1 MSGHSKWST
10 IKHKKAA
17 QDAKRGKA
25 FSKIIKEV
33 TVAARI
39 GGGDLAANPRLR
51 TAIAAAKAENMPK
64 DNIERAIKKGTG
76 ELEGANYEEVTYE
89 GYGPG
94 GVAIL
99 VETISDNRQ
108 RTVADVRHLFAKRG
122 GNLGEPGSVAWIF
135 EKKGLILVEK
145 DKADEETLMTIALE
159 ANAEDIQEQE
169 SEWEVYTAPESFEDV
184 KSALEANSIPV
195 LTAEVTML
203 PGNTVSIEDEKQAGQ
218 LLILMEALEENSDV
232 QNVYANFDIPDEIL
246 EKVG

>member
-17 QDAKRGKA
+17 LDAKRGKA

-64 DNIERAIKKGTG
+64 ENIERAIKKGTG
-76 ELEGANYEEVTYE
+76 ELEGVNYEEVTYE

-122 GNLGEPGSVAWIF
+122 GNLGEPV
-135 EKKGLILVEK
+135 K
-145 DKADEETLMTIALE
+145 DEL
-159 ANAEDIQEQE
+159 EDINFVRSSDPQEGHFT
-169 SEWEVYTAPESFEDV
+169 SSW
-184 KSALEANSIPV
+184 L
-195 LTAEVTML
+195 
-203 PGNTVSIEDEKQAGQ
+203 GNTNISLTFPQA
-218 LLILMEALEENSDV
+218 SHR
-232 QNVYANFDIPDEIL
+232 YS
-246 EKVG
+246 

>member
-25 FSKIIKEV
+25 FSKIIKEI

-51 TAIAAAKAENMPK
+51 AAIAAAKAENMPK
-64 DNIERAIKKGTG
+64 DHIERAIKKGTG
-76 ELEGANYEEVTYE
+76 ELEGVNYEEVTYE

-108 RTVADVRHLFAKRG
+108 RTVADVRHLFSKRG
-122 GNLGEPGSVAWIF
+122 GSLGEPGSVAWIF
-135 EKKGLILVEK
+135 EKKGLLLVEK
-145 DKADEETLMTIALE
+145 DKADEEHLMTIALE
-159 ANAEDIQEQE
+159 ANADDIQEQE
-169 SEWEVYTAPESFEDV
+169 SEWEVYTAPEDLEDV
-184 KSALEANSIPV
+184 KSALESNGIPI
-195 LTAEVTML
+195 LSGEVTML
-203 PGNTVSIEDEKQAGQ
+203 PGNTVSIEDEKQASQ

-246 EKVG
+246 EKVV

>member
-64 DNIERAIKKGTG
+64 DNIERAIKKGIG

-94 GVAIL
+94 GVALIIQA
-99 VETISDNRQ
+99 VTDNNNR
-108 RTVADVRHLFAKRG
+108 
-122 GNLGEPGSVAWIF
+122 
-135 EKKGLILVEK
+135 
-145 DKADEETLMTIALE
+145 
-159 ANAEDIQEQE
+159 
-169 SEWEVYTAPESFEDV
+169 TAPEIRHIFSKAGLELGAPG
-184 KSALEANSIPV
+184 SANWAFTKTDTGYTPNTPMELDEATGEKLSDF
-195 LTAEVTML
+195 
-203 PGNTVSIEDEKQAGQ
+203 IEK
-218 LLILMEALEENSDV
+218 LEEQDDII
-232 QNVYANFDIPDEIL
+232 NVYTTADTPE
-246 EKVG
+246 

>member
-135 EKKGLILVEK
+135 EKKGFILVEK
-145 DKADEETLMTIALE
+145 DKADEETLMAIALE

-169 SEWEVYTAPESFEDV
+169 SEWEIYTAPESFEDV

-195 LTAEVTML
+195 LTAEITRL
-203 PGNTVSIEDEKQAGQ
+203 PSNTVNIEDEKQVSQ

>member
-195 LTAEVTML
+195 LSGEITML
-203 PGNTVSIEDEKQAGQ
+203 PGNTVSIEDEKQASQ

>member
-17 QDAKRGKA
+17 LDAKRGKA

-76 ELEGANYEEVTYE
+76 ELDGANYEEVTYE

-94 GVAIL
+94 GAAIL

-108 RTVADVRHLFAKRG
+108 RTVADVRHIFAKRG
-122 GNLGEPGSVAWIF
+122 GSLGEPGSVAWIF

-159 ANAEDIQEQE
+159 TNAEDIKEQE
-169 SEWEVYTAPESFEDV
+169 YGWELYTAPELFEDL
-184 KSALEANSIPV
+184 KSALEAGKIP
-195 LTAEVTML
+195 LATAEITML
-203 PGNTVSIEDEKQAGQ
+203 PCNTITIEDEKQAGQ
-218 LLILMEALEENSDV
+218 ILILMEDLEENSDV

-246 EKVG
+246 KKVG

>member
-64 DNIERAIKKGTG
+64 DNIERAIKKGIG

-135 EKKGLILVEK
+135 EKKGFILVEK
-145 DKADEETLMTIALE
+145 DKADEETLMAIALE

-169 SEWEVYTAPESFEDV
+169 SEWEIYTAPESFEDV

-195 LTAEVTML
+195 LTAEITRL
-203 PGNTVSIEDEKQAGQ
+203 PSNTVNIEDEKRASQ

>member
-17 QDAKRGKA
+17 LDAKRGKA
-25 FSKIIKEV
+25 FSRIIKEV

-64 DNIERAIKKGTG
+64 ENIERAIKKGTG
-76 ELEGANYEEVTYE
+76 ELEGVNYEEVTYE

-135 EKKGLILVEK
+135 EKKGLLLVEK

-159 ANAEDIQEQE
+159 ANAEDIQEQG
-169 SEWEVYTAPESFEDV
+169 SEWEVYTVPEAFEDV

-195 LTAEVTML
+195 LSAEITML

-246 EKVG
+246 ERVS

>member
-25 FSKIIKEV
+25 FSRIIKEV

-39 GGGDLAANPRLR
+39 GGGDLSSNPRLR

-64 DNIERAIKKGTG
+64 DNIERAIKKGIG
-76 ELEGANYEEVTYE
+76 ELDGANYEEVTYE

-108 RTVADVRHLFAKRG
+108 RTVADVRHIFTKRG
-122 GNLGEPGSVAWIF
+122 GSLGEPGSVAWIF

-145 DKADEETLMTIALE
+145 DKADEESLMTIALE
-159 ANAEDIQEQE
+159 ANAEDIEEQE
-169 SEWEVYTAPESFEDV
+169 YGWELSAAPEFFEDL
-184 KSALEANSIPV
+184 KSALEASSIP
-195 LTAEVTML
+195 LATAEITML
-203 PGNTVSIEDEKQAGQ
+203 PGNMITIEDEKQAGQ
-218 LLILMEALEENSDV
+218 LLILMEDLEENSDV

>member
-108 RTVADVRHLFAKRG
+108 RTVADVRHLFAKKG
-122 GNLGEPGSVAWIF
+122 GSLGEPGSVAWIF
-135 EKKGLILVEK
+135 EKKGLIVIEK
-145 DKADEETLMTIALE
+145 DKVDEDMLMTVALE
-159 ANAEDIQEQE
+159 ANAEDIQEQKF
-169 SEWEVYTAPESFEDV
+169 EWEVYTAPESFEDV
-184 KSALEANSIPV
+184 KSALESNNIPL
-195 LTAEVTML
+195 LTAEITML
-203 PGNTVSIEDEKQAGQ
+203 PGNTVSIKDEKQASQ
-218 LLILMEALEENSDV
+218 LLILMEDLEENSDV

>member
-25 FSKIIKEV
+25 FSKIIKEI

-159 ANAEDIQEQE
+159 ADAEDIQEQE
-169 SEWEVYTAPESFEDV
+169 SEWEIYTAPESFEDV
-184 KSALEANSIPV
+184 KSALEANNIPV
-195 LTAEVTML
+195 LSAEVTML

-246 EKVG
+246 EKVS

>member
-25 FSKIIKEV
+25 FSRIIKEV

-39 GGGDLAANPRLR
+39 GGGDLSSNPRLR

-64 DNIERAIKKGTG
+64 DNIERAIKKGIG
-76 ELEGANYEEVTYE
+76 ELDGANYEEVTYE

-108 RTVADVRHLFAKRG
+108 RTVADVRHIFTKRG
-122 GNLGEPGSVAWIF
+122 GSLGEPGSVAWIF

-145 DKADEETLMTIALE
+145 DKADEESLMTIALE
-159 ANAEDIQEQE
+159 ANAEDIEEQE
-169 SEWEVYTAPESFEDV
+169 YGWELSTAPEFFEDL
-184 KSALEANSIPV
+184 KSALEASSIP
-195 LTAEVTML
+195 LATAEITML
-203 PGNTVSIEDEKQAGQ
+203 PGNMITIEDEKQAGQ
-218 LLILMEALEENSDV
+218 LLILMEDLEENSDV

>member
-17 QDAKRGKA
+17 LDAKRGKA

-64 DNIERAIKKGTG
+64 ENIERAIKKGTG
-76 ELEGANYEEVTYE
+76 ELEGVNYEEVTYE

-169 SEWEVYTAPESFEDV
+169 SEWEIYTAPESFEDV

-195 LTAEVTML
+195 LTAEITML
-203 PGNTVSIEDEKQAGQ
+203 PGNTVSIEDEKQASQ
-218 LLILMEALEENSDV
+218 LLILMEGLEENSDV
-232 QNVYANFDIPDEIL
+232 QNIYANFDIPDEIL

>member
-135 EKKGLILVEK
+135 EKKGFILVEK
-145 DKADEETLMTIALE
+145 DKADEETLMAIALE

-169 SEWEVYTAPESFEDV
+169 SEWEIYTAPESFEDV

-195 LTAEVTML
+195 LTAEITRL
-203 PGNTVSIEDEKQAGQ
+203 PSNTVNIEDEKQASQ